1 MDNEIRT
8 YPTEPA
14 EERLNLLVRFFT
26 APIEVRTYTNLL
38 YLALSFPMGLFY
50 FLFLTV
56 GLTTGFAL
64 TIIWIGLPILAV
76 VFASSF
82 GMAALERRLAI
93 HLLGARVPPMSP
105 QRTGPPENVWK
116 MVQEFLANPV
126 TWKGMGFLLLKLPL
140 GVFTFALTVALAS
153 LSLGLLAAPI
163 LYPWND
169 LVIGFEGFWVVD
181 TLGEAL
187 LVSAFG
193 VVTMLISLN
202 VFNVVAIAWREVAEA
217 MLGSQRF
224 AVPPISAVPP
234 APPASENLLPA

>member
-38 YLALSFPMGLFY
+38 YLALAFPMGLFY
-50 FLFLTV
+50 FIFLVT

-64 TIIWIGLPILAV
+64 TIIWVGLPILAV

-93 HLLGARVPPMSP
+93 HLLGAEVPPMVP
-105 QRTGPPENVWK
+105 RRTGAPENVWK
-116 MVQEFLANPV
+116 MVQELLSNPV
-126 TWKGMGFLLLKLPL
+126 TWKGMGFLFIKLPL
-140 GVFTFALTVALAS
+140 GLFTFALTISLMS
-153 LSLGLLAAPI
+153 LSLGLLLAPV
-163 LYPWND
+163 LYQWED
-169 LVIGFEGFWVVD
+169 LFLGFWIVD

-193 VVTMLISLN
+193 VMAMLVSLN
-202 VFNVVAIAWREVAEA
+202 IFNLLAMAWRGLAEG

-224 AVPPISAVPP
+224 EVPALSP
-234 APPASENLLPA
+234 AEPLAS

>member
-8 YPTEPA
+8 YPSEPA

-38 YLALSFPMGLFY
+38 YLALSFPLGLFY
-50 FLFLTV
+50 FVFLIV
-56 GLTTGFAL
+56 GLATGFGL

-76 VFASSF
+76 VFAASF

-93 HLLGARVPPMSP
+93 HLLGARVPPMAP
-105 QRTGPPENVWK
+105 PRTGAPEGLWK

-126 TWKGMGFLLLKLPL
+126 TWKGMGFLFLKFPF
-140 GVFTFALTVALAS
+140 GIFTFTLTVALTS
-153 LSLGLLAAPI
+153 LSLGLLLAPVI
-163 LYPWND
+163 YPWTD
-169 LVIGFEGFWVVD
+169 MFVWFWVVD

-193 VVTMLISLN
+193 VVTLLVSLN
-202 VFNVVAIAWREVAEA
+202 LFNVLAIAWREVAQA
-217 MLGSQRF
+217 MLGSHRF
-224 AVPPISAVPP
+224 EVPAAPPMDQGMEPP
-234 APPASENLLPA
+234 ALPA

>member
-38 YLALSFPMGLFY
+38 YLTLAFPLGLFY
-50 FLFLTV
+50 FIFLVV
-56 GLTTGFAL
+56 GLVTGFAL
-64 TIIWIGLPILAV
+64 TIIWVGLPILAV

-93 HLLGARVPPMSP
+93 HLLGARVPPMTAP
-105 QRTGPPENVWK
+105 RTGAPEGVWK
-116 MVQEFLANPV
+116 MVQDFLANPV
-126 TWKGMGFLLLKLPL
+126 TWKGMAFLFIKFPL
-140 GVFTFALTVALAS
+140 GIFTFALTITLMA
-153 LSLGLLAAPI
+153 LSLGFLLAPV
-163 LYPWND
+163 LYQWSD
-169 LVIGFEGFWVVD
+169 MFLGVWVID
-181 TLGEAL
+181 TLGEAM

-193 VVTMLISLN
+193 VVMMLVSLN
-202 VFNVVAIAWREVAEA
+202 LFNVLASAWRGLAQA

-224 AVPPISAVPP
+224 VIAPISTIPP
-234 APPASENLLPA
+234 APIEPPMAMPA

>member
-14 EERLNLLVRFFT
+14 EERLNLIVRFFT

-38 YLALSFPMGLFY
+38 YLALAFPMGLLY
-50 FLFLTV
+50 FIFLVT

-82 GMAALERRLAI
+82 GMSALERRLAI
-93 HLLGARVPPMSP
+93 HLLGAKVPPMAP
-105 QRTGPPENVWK
+105 QRTGAPENVWK

-126 TWKGMGFLLLKLPL
+126 TWKGMGFLFVKLPL
-140 GVFTFALTVALAS
+140 GVFTFALTISLMS
-153 LSLGLLAAPI
+153 LSLGLLAAPL

-169 LVIGFEGFWVVD
+169 LFIGFWVVD

-193 VVTMLISLN
+193 VLFMLVSLN
-202 VFNVVAIAWREVAEA
+202 LFNLLAMAWRELAEA
-217 MLGSQRF
+217 MLGSHRF
-224 AVPPISAVPP
+224 EVPAAPVSIEPSA
-234 APPASENLLPA
+234 LPA

>member
-38 YLALSFPMGLFY
+38 YLALAFPMGLFY
-50 FLFLTV
+50 FIFLVT

-64 TIIWIGLPILAV
+64 TIIWVGLPILAV

-93 HLLGARVPPMSP
+93 HLLGAEVPPMVP
-105 QRTGPPENVWK
+105 QRTGAPENVWK
-116 MVQEFLANPV
+116 MVQELLSNPV
-126 TWKGMGFLLLKLPL
+126 TWKGMGFLFIKLPL
-140 GVFTFALTVALAS
+140 GLFTFALTISLMS
-153 LSLGLLAAPI
+153 LSLGLLLAPV
-163 LYPWND
+163 LYQWED
-169 LVIGFEGFWVVD
+169 LFLGFWIVD

-193 VVTMLISLN
+193 VMAMLVSLN
-202 VFNVVAIAWREVAEA
+202 IFNLLAMAWRGFAEG

-224 AVPPISAVPP
+224 EVPALSP
-234 APPASENLLPA
+234 AEPLAS

>member
-1 MDNEIRT
+1 MDNDIRT
-8 YPTEPA
+8 YPNEPA

-26 APIEVRTYTNLL
+26 APIEVRTYTNAL

-50 FLFLTV
+50 FIFLTV

-64 TIIWIGLPILAV
+64 TIIWVGLPILAL

-93 HLLGARVPPMSP
+93 HLLGAKVPPMAP
-105 QRTGPPENVWK
+105 QRTGAPENVWK
-116 MVQEFLANPV
+116 MVQEFLSNPV
-126 TWKGMGFLLLKLPL
+126 TWKGMGFLFLKLPL

-153 LSLGLLAAPI
+153 LSLGMLAAPV
-163 LYPWND
+163 LYQWSD
-169 LVIGFEGFWVVD
+169 LFVGFWIVD

-193 VVTMLISLN
+193 VVTMLVSLN

-217 MLGSQRF
+217 MLGSERF
-224 AVPPISAVPP
+224 AIPAISTLPP
-234 APPASENLLPA
+234 APASDDLIPA

>member
-38 YLALSFPMGLFY
+38 YLALAFPMGLLY
-50 FLFLTV
+50 FVFLVT
-56 GLTTGFAL
+56 GLATGFGL

-82 GMAALERRLAI
+82 GMSALERRLAI
-93 HLLGARVPPMSP
+93 HLLGAKVPPMAP
-105 QRTGPPENVWK
+105 QRTGAPENVWK

-126 TWKGMGFLLLKLPL
+126 TWKGMGFLFVKLPL
-140 GVFTFALTVALAS
+140 GVFTFALTISLMS
-153 LSLGLLAAPI
+153 LSLGLLAAPL
-163 LYPWND
+163 LYQWND
-169 LVIGFEGFWVVD
+169 LFIGFWVVD

-193 VVTMLISLN
+193 VLFMLVSLN
-202 VFNVVAIAWREVAEA
+202 LFNLLAMAWRELAEA
-217 MLGSQRF
+217 MLGSHRF
-224 AVPPISAVPP
+224 EVPAAPVSIEPSA
-234 APPASENLLPA
+234 LPA

>member
-38 YLALSFPMGLFY
+38 YLALSFPLGLFY
-50 FLFLTV
+50 FIFLAV
-56 GLTTGFAL
+56 GLTTGFGL

-105 QRTGPPENVWK
+105 PRTAPTENVWK
-116 MVQEFLANPV
+116 LVQELFANPV
-126 TWKGMGFLLLKLPL
+126 TWKGMGFLFLKLPL
-140 GVFTFALTVALAS
+140 GIFTFTLTVALAS
-153 LSLGLLAAPI
+153 LSVGLLAAPVI
-163 LYPWND
+163 YPWSD
-169 LVIGFEGFWVVD
+169 MFIGFWVVD

-193 VVTMLISLN
+193 VVTLLVSLN
-202 VFNVVAIAWREVAEA
+202 VFNLLAIAWREVAEA
-217 MLGSQRF
+217 MLGSHRF
-224 AVPPISAVPP
+224 DVPATPPSPAAEPP
-234 APPASENLLPA
+234 ALPA

>member
-1 MDNEIRT
+1 LEEIMDNEIRT

-26 APIEVRTYTNLL
+26 APIEVRTYMNVL

-50 FLFLTV
+50 FIFLAV

-64 TIIWIGLPILAV
+64 TIVWVGLPILAV

-116 MVQEFLANPV
+116 MVQEFLSNPV
-126 TWKGMGFLLLKLPL
+126 TWKGMGFLFLKLPL
-140 GVFTFALTVALAS
+140 GVFTFALTVTLAS
-153 LSLGLLAAPI
+153 LSLGLLAAPV
-163 LYPWND
+163 LYQWTD
-169 LVIGFEGFWVVD
+169 LFVGFWIVD

-193 VVTMLISLN
+193 VITLLISLN
-202 VFNVVAIAWREVAEA
+202 VFNVVATAWREVAEA

-224 AVPPISAVPP
+224 AISPAPP
-234 APPASENLLPA
+234 APPVSENLLPA

>member
-1 MDNEIRT
+1 LEEIMDNEIRT

-38 YLALSFPMGLFY
+38 YLALAFPMGLLY
-50 FLFLTV
+50 FVFLVT
-56 GLTTGFAL
+56 GLATGFGL

-82 GMAALERRLAI
+82 GMSALERRLAI
-93 HLLGARVPPMSP
+93 HLLGAKVPPMAP
-105 QRTGPPENVWK
+105 QRTGAPENVWK

-126 TWKGMGFLLLKLPL
+126 TWKGMGFLFVKLPL
-140 GVFTFALTVALAS
+140 GVFTFALTISLMS
-153 LSLGLLAAPI
+153 LSLGLLAAPL
-163 LYPWND
+163 LYQWND
-169 LVIGFEGFWVVD
+169 LFIGFWVVD

-193 VVTMLISLN
+193 VLFMLVSLN
-202 VFNVVAIAWREVAEA
+202 LFNLLAMAWRELAEA
-217 MLGSQRF
+217 MLGSHRF
-224 AVPPISAVPP
+224 EVPAAPVSIEPSA
-234 APPASENLLPA
+234 LPA